1 MEIVISQE
9 SKQRLIRYANAVRE
23 YELTHRKIY
32 YRDGYADLGP
42 SAASVT
48 ERAAAKADLVNCPEP
63 EIKDLVYQTQI
74 ERVDEAM
81 SDESKTELD
90 VVRASQ
96 DALVAQNELIY
107 LGHKF
112 KAEQAAVEPKITGR
126 RRRDG
131 RPSRSRTNRR
141 RRS

>member
-1 MEIVISQE
+1 MKIVVSQE
-9 SKQRLIRYANAVRE
+9 SKQRVVRYANAVRE

-32 YRDGYADLGP
+32 YRDGYLDLGP
-42 SAASVT
+42 SHASVT

-90 VVRASQ
+90 VVRVSH

-112 KAEQAAVEPKITGR
+112 KAEQAALEPKITAR

-131 RPSRSRTNRR
+131 RPRSRTNRR

>member
-1 MEIVISQE
+1 MKIVVSQE
-9 SKQRLIRYANAVRE
+9 SKQRVVRYANAVRE

-32 YRDGYADLGP
+32 YRDGYLDPGP
-42 SAASVT
+42 SHASVT

-90 VVRASQ
+90 VVRVSH

-112 KAEQAAVEPKITGR
+112 KAEQAALEPKITAR

-131 RPSRSRTNRR
+131 RPRSRTNRR